1 MYFADKERSPFPL
14 LSYIKWF
21 NKSSPHTYG
30 GDGEKGE
37 MKMKKRLLAVALTGV
52 IGASMVIPAMAA
64 TSGGVAQSSA
74 GSTDIIAGVMVD
86 DEDMK
91 LKVEVPTTFA
101 FVVNGTVG
109 TQGKSDAITVESGG
123 LLLPNVKVKVDKPS
137 TGEDTKDGTYHLEI
151 GELGNWKFTNYSTRI
166 KRESGDEGKFDPAT
180 DRVGVAVDVWGAVQN
195 EGTPSS
201 RNYWNH
207 VATGASGEAGF
218 KQYTLSVKSDKVVAK
233 GAANSETGAEET
245 VKFATAQDDGTLAMP
260 KAIRVP
266 APDAT
271 AGVDKVT
278 KYALAGAEAD
288 ATFNVEVGGVRG
300 NYTQVEESAKVGTVI
315 WTIQTPTTEAKYN
328 TAPNRPYQNAAEP
341 VSP

>member
-1 MYFADKERSPFPL
+1 
-14 LSYIKWF
+14 
-21 NKSSPHTYG
+21 
-30 GDGEKGE
+30 
-37 MKMKKRLLAVALTGV
+37 MKKRLLAVALTGV
-52 IGASMVIPAMAA
+52 VGASMVIPAMAA

-101 FVVNGTVG
+101 FVVNGTVDSR
-109 TQGKSDAITVESGG
+109 KKNDAITVASDG
-123 LLLPNVKVKVDKPS
+123 LLLPNVKVKVDTPS
-137 TGEDTKDGTYHLEI
+137 TEEASNGSYHLEI

-207 VATGASGEAGF
+207 VATVASGEAGF

-315 WTIQTPTTEAKYN
+315 WTIQTPTTEANYK

-341 VSP
+341 VS

>member
-1 MYFADKERSPFPL
+1 
-14 LSYIKWF
+14 
-21 NKSSPHTYG
+21 
-30 GDGEKGE
+30 
-37 MKMKKRLLAVALTGV
+37 MKKRLLAVALTGV
-52 IGASMVIPAMAA
+52 VGASMVIPAMAA

-109 TQGKSDAITVESGG
+109 ADNKSDAITVESGG
-123 LLLPNVKVKVDKPS
+123 LLLPNVKVKVDTPS

-151 GELGNWKFTNYSTRI
+151 GELGNWKFTNYSTRN
-166 KRESGDEGKFDPAT
+166 KKTDGSDEGKYDPDT
-180 DRVGVAVDVWGAVQN
+180 ERVGVAVDVWGAVQN

-207 VATGASGEAGF
+207 VATVASGEAGF
-218 KQYTLSVKSDKVVAK
+218 KQYSLSVKSDKVVDK
-233 GAANSETGAEET
+233 GAPNTETGAEGT
-245 VKFATAQDDGTLAMP
+245 VKFATAQDDGTLAMN

-266 APDAT
+266 APDAK

-278 KYALAGAEAD
+278 KYTLAGAEAD